1 MPHDE
6 FDVAIL
12 GAGAAGLG
20 AAQALAGSGLS
31 HVVLEARERPGGR
44 AWTTRLANGEAVDL
58 GCGWLHSAD
67 KNPLVEIAEAQGR
80 EIDRSPPP
88 WARPDAHIGPDRE
101 RMADF
106 SEAMGRFRK
115 RVEARPADAPDV
127 ALDALLDPGEPFHA
141 MIDAVSTYYS
151 GAELHKISAA
161 DLAAY
166 DDTGVNWRVRGGY
179 GAVFAGIAGGLDVR
193 YGCEVRA
200 VDRGGALLRLD
211 TARGALRAR
220 AAIVTLPSDV
230 IAQTPDLFHPTL
242 PQKTAAAAD
251 LPLGL
256 ADKLYI
262 EVLSPQD
269 FPSDARAFG
278 DVSRRATG
286 AYHFRPQGRPL
297 IEGFFGGECAEAL
310 ERGGEGA
317 AWDFARTELVGLFG
331 AEMVKRLRPLT
342 FYGWRSDPFAR
353 GAYSYAKPGKV
364 ESRLAL
370 AASVEDR
377 IFFAG
382 EACSP
387 HLFSTAHGAFE
398 TGRVAARAAMQA
410 LR

>member
-20 AAQALAGSGLS
+20 AALALAGSGLS
-31 HVVLEARERPGGR
+31 HIVLEARERPGGR
-44 AWTTRLANGEAVDL
+44 AWTTVLANGEAVDL

-67 KNPLVEIAEAQGR
+67 QNALVEIAERQGR

-88 WARPDAHIGPDRE
+88 WARPDAHIGPHAE
-101 RMADF
+101 RMAAF
-106 SEAMGRFRK
+106 GEAMGRFRS

-127 ALDALLDPGEPFHA
+127 ALDALLDASEPFA
-141 MIDAVSTYYS
+141 PMIDAVSTYYS

-179 GAVFAGIAGGLDVR
+179 GAVFAEIAEGLNVR
-193 YGCEVRA
+193 YGCDVRVVDRSGASLSVETGRGTVRA
-200 VDRGGALLRLD
+200 LAVV
-211 TARGALRAR
+211 
-220 AAIVTLPSDV
+220 VTLPSDV
-230 IAQTPDLFHPTL
+230 IAQTPDLFRPAL
-242 PQKTAAAAD
+242 PQKTSAAAD

-262 EVLSPQD
+262 EVLSPPD

-278 DVSRRATG
+278 DISRHATG

-297 IEGFFGGECAEAL
+297 IEGFFGGDCAEAL
-310 ERGGEGA
+310 ERGGDGA
-317 AWDFARTELVGLFG
+317 AWDFARAELVGLFG
-331 AEMVKRLRPLT
+331 ADVVKRLRPLM
-342 FYGWRSDPFAR
+342 FYGWRNDPFAR
-353 GAYSYAKPGKV
+353 GAYSYARPGKV
-364 ESRLAL
+364 ASRVAL
-370 AASVEDR
+370 AAPVEGR

-387 HLFSTAHGAFE
+387 NLFSTAHGAFE
-398 TGRVAARAAMQA
+398 TGRAAARAAAKA
-410 LR
+410 LA